1 MDLNIESI
9 VYTLYFVLKHKIR
22 IDTHLSLFGS
32 GILGLNE
39 NKNSDMFVLLVHA
52 LILKLIYATIPL
64 FFFFIKNHFNSET
77 LTS

>member
-39 NKNSDMFVLLVHA
+39 NKNSDMFVL
-52 LILKLIYATIPL
+52 
-64 FFFFIKNHFNSET
+64 N
-77 LTS
+77 